1 MNYDKPFKTYDEQIS
16 HLKNVLSL
24 QINDESFAKQALK
37 SFSYYDLINGY
48 KDIFMVNDIFKSDIT
63 FEYLYVFNNFNINMQ
78 SILFKY
84 SVIVEN
90 IFKNNLAYILSQNF
104 GVDYTDYLNYE
115 NYINPKDSKKRK
127 LLFELLNK
135 LKATAQSTVAHPS
148 KYYRE
153 NHNHLPA
160 WILFKNLNFGWTID
174 LVKFIKSSHKHEL
187 YHLLFP
193 QFIMEN
199 NELPLISS
207 LTIIRKYRNVI
218 AHNLKFITFK
228 PKLNL
233 ETELLPKIFHNHLL
247 VQSENKCELNGIYSF
262 IISLLLMLGDPIL
275 INTFIQDIQ
284 ELTNKY
290 YNQESVLMDFF
301 TITGIPLNIMS
312 ILNSFILEYQKLI
325 L

>member
-16 HLKNVLSL
+16 HLKNVHSL

-104 GVDYTDYLNYE
+104 GVDY
-115 NYINPKDSKKRK
+115 
-127 LLFELLNK
+127 
-135 LKATAQSTVAHPS
+135 TVAHPS

-233 ETELLPKIFHNHLL
+233 ETKLLPTIFHNHLL

-290 YNQESVLMDFF
+290 YNQESVLIDFF

-312 ILNSFILEYQKLI
+312 MLNSFIVEYQKLI